1 MPLDVLTALSRAD
14 GPLCSRDLLE
24 LVVSAQSGTDVCRVL
39 YDLRKSGFIQEVGSV
54 PSTSKMGKALRT
66 YGLTPAGRD
75 QIAPAGSAAEPDASP
90 ADSPCPAPGDRHLAR
105 RDTGRPW
112 PYQVPAPQWLAVP
125 EPEPEPEP
133 VAKAPAADSVMQAI
147 AGLGRPAPR
156 VSAVDIERLVALA
169 DTEVCHGA
177 VGDWLHDLAV
187 RLAHEVQ
194 P

>member
-1 MPLDVLTALSRAD
+1 MKPGMPLDVLTALSRAD

-24 LVVSAQSGTDVCRVL
+24 LVAAAESSTDVSRAL

-66 YGLTPAGRD
+66 YGLTQAGRD
-75 QIAPAGSAAEPDASP
+75 QLATDGVVSVEDLGDGLALT
-90 ADSPCPAPGDRHLAR
+90 ADSPRPARIP
-105 RDTGRPW
+105 
-112 PYQVPAPQWLAVP
+112 VPAVVA
-125 EPEPEPEP
+125 EPEP
-133 VAKAPAADSVMQAI
+133 VAKAPAQDGVMLAI
-147 AGLGRPAPR
+147 SGLGRPAPR
-156 VSAVDIERLVALA
+156 VSAVDIERLVALS

-177 VGDWLHDLAV
+177 LGDWLHDLAV